1 MHYEKLFQPTRIG
14 SMWLKNRIVR
24 APNTTLY
31 ASPMDGTVT
40 QLLLDHYAVEAA
52 GGCGLC
58 MVEASSV
65 DVHSRLQYGEP
76 TLDSEYA
83 LGGLWSLAETIKM
96 NGAKAGIQLIHAGRQ
111 CLVQEKIPVAPSP
124 RQDGYFRV
132 QPRALE
138 RDEIERIIQSFADAV
153 DRAMRAGFDC
163 IQYHGAHGYLPAE
176 FLSREANHRTDEWGG
191 SLANRARF
199 GLEIVRRTREKV
211 GSRFPL
217 IYRFSAVDYVEDG
230 VTLEESIQFAK
241 WLEEAG
247 VDALDVSAG
256 TGEVWEH
263 TVAPTHFPY
272 GNLVHLAEA
281 VKKEV
286 DIPVIAVGA
295 INEPD
300 QAEKILAEGKADLV
314 ALCRAI
320 TADPDWPKKAAAG
333 KPEEIRPCIRCNDC
347 LDTIL
352 PGTPMRCRVN
362 FLEGRESMYQL
373 KPARARKKVVV
384 AGGGAAGMEA
394 ARTAY
399 YRGHDVTLIE
409 KNDELGGLLIP
420 ACVIPTKED
429 LNKLFQWYVREM
441 ERLPIEVMTGT
452 EATPE
457 LVRSLGADALVV
469 ATGHGE
475 ESNLPKGLEGLD
487 HPNVITTMDL
497 LTHNAEIR
505 DSIVI
510 GGGFMGCDIAQHIAG
525 TGAKVTILTHYD
537 RDHVG
542 GTVGFFTRNSLFEL
556 LDKMGVVIR
565 DSVRYRE
572 VTDAGVIIEN
582 AEGEDELVPGHCVV
596 IATGFQVDLDQIH
609 HWQGCAEE
617 IYQVGNCIDP
627 ANIHGTTR
635 QANTA
640 VYRIG
645 ADGAVC

>member
-1 MHYEKLFQPTRIG
+1 MYDRLFEPGKIG
-14 SMWLKNRIVR
+14 KMRLKNRIIR

-31 ASPMDGTVT
+31 ASPKDGSVT

-65 DVHSRLQYGEP
+65 DVNSRLQYGEP
-76 TLDSEYA
+76 TLDSDYA
-83 LGGLWSLAETIKM
+83 LGGLWNLAETIKL

-111 CLVQEKIPVAPSP
+111 CLVQEKTPVAPSP

-132 QPRALE
+132 KPRAL
-138 RDEIERIIQSFADAV
+138 DGAEIERILDAFADAV
-153 DRAMRAGFDC
+153 DRAKRAGFDC
-163 IQYHGAHGYLPAE
+163 IEYHGAHGYLPAE
-176 FLSREANHRTDEWGG
+176 FLSREANHRTDDWGG
-191 SLANRARF
+191 SLENRARF
-199 GLEIVRRTREKV
+199 GLELVRRTREKV
-211 GSRFPL
+211 GSDYPL
-217 IYRFSAVDYVEDG
+217 IYRFSAEDYVEDG
-230 VTLEESIQFAK
+230 VTLDESIQFAQ

-281 VKKEV
+281 IKKEV
-286 DIPVIAVGA
+286 TIPVIAVGA
-295 INEPD
+295 INEPA
-300 QAEKILAEGKADLV
+300 QAEEILAAGKADYV

-320 TADPDWPKKAAAG
+320 TADPEWPKKAALGRAD
-333 KPEEIRPCIRCNDC
+333 EIRPCIRCNDC

-373 KPARARKKVVV
+373 RHAREPKRVVV

-409 KNDELGGLLIP
+409 RAPELGGLLIP

-441 ERLPIEVMTGT
+441 TRLPIRVLTGT

-457 LVRSLGADALVV
+457 LVRELGADALIV
-469 ATGHGE
+469 ATGHGDVAAK
-475 ESNLPKGLEGLD
+475 PKGLRGLE
-487 HPNVITTMDL
+487 HPTVITAMDL
-497 LTHNAEIR
+497 LSGREEIR

-525 TGAKVTILTHYD
+525 TGARVTMLTRYE
-537 RDHVG
+537 RGQVG

-556 LDKMGVVIR
+556 LERMGVEIR
-565 DSVRYRE
+565 DQVDYRE
-572 VTDAGVIIEN
+572 VTDEGVWVLTRD
-582 AEGEDELVPGHCVV
+582 GERELIPGERVV
-596 IATGFQVDLDQIH
+596 LANGFRVDLDRRAR
-609 HWQGCAEE
+609 WEGCADEV
-617 IYQVGNCIDP
+617 YQVGNCIDP

-635 QANTA
+635 QANAA

-645 ADGAVC
+645 ADGAIC

>member
-1 MHYEKLFQPTRIG
+1 MYEMLFTPAKIG
-14 SMWLKNRIVR
+14 RMWLKNRIVR

-31 ASPMDGTVT
+31 ASPKDGTVT

-65 DVHSRLQYGEP
+65 DVNSRLQYGEP
-76 TLDSEYA
+76 TLDSDYA
-83 LGGLWSLAETIKM
+83 LGGLWNLAEVIKM

-111 CLVQEKIPVAPSP
+111 CLVQEKTPVAPSP

-132 QPRALE
+132 QPRALTVE
-138 RDEIERIIQSFADAV
+138 EIERIITPFADAV

-163 IQYHGAHGYLPAE
+163 IEYHGAHGYLPAE
-176 FLSREANHRTDEWGG
+176 FLSREANHRTDDWGG
-191 SLANRARF
+191 SLENRARF
-199 GLEIVRRTREKV
+199 SLEIVRRTREKV
-211 GSRFPL
+211 GSDFPL
-217 IYRFSAVDYVEDG
+217 IYRFSAEDYVEDG

-286 DIPVIAVGA
+286 TIPVIAVGA
-295 INEPD
+295 INEPA
-300 QAEKILAEGKADLV
+300 QAEAILASGKADFV

-333 KPEEIRPCIRCNDC
+333 RADEIRPCIRCNDC

-373 KPARARKKVVV
+373 KRARERKKVVV

-394 ARTAY
+394 ARTAF
-399 YRGHDVTLIE
+399 YRGHDVTLVE
-409 KNDELGGLLIP
+409 KGETLGGLLIP

-441 ERLPIEVMTGT
+441 ERLPIRVLTET

-457 LVRSLGADALVV
+457 LVAELGADALIV
-469 ATGHGE
+469 ATGHGDTAAK
-475 ESNLPKGLEGLD
+475 PRGLAGLD
-487 HPNVITTMDL
+487 HPHVVTAMDL
-497 LTHNAEIR
+497 LAERAPVR
-505 DSIVI
+505 DSLVI

-525 TGAKVTILTHYD
+525 TGARVTLLTRYD
-537 RDHVG
+537 REHVG

-556 LDKMGVVIR
+556 LDRMSVTIR
-565 DSVRYRE
+565 AGIAYRE
-572 VTDAGVIIEN
+572 VTDEGVLITN
-582 AEGEDELVPGHCVV
+582 ED
-596 IATGFQVDLDQIH
+596 
-609 HWQGCAEE
+609 
-617 IYQVGNCIDP
+617 
-627 ANIHGTTR
+627 
-635 QANTA
+635 
-640 VYRIG
+640 
-645 ADGAVC
+645 